1 MILTT
6 EPQAATEVGSVPVI
20 QDPVQDL
27 LQRGLFQPA
36 SEFLGHRGKRFRAAL
51 VELSYRIGGGVAVFP
66 RRLTDA
72 IEMLHAGSL
81 IIDDIEDDSELRR
94 GEATLHRQVGLPL
107 ALNTGNWMYFRALES
122 FAELRLG
129 EVAGHRMLGIAIAT
143 IRECHEGQALDLAA
157 KIYEVN
163 RHDVFTIASG
173 IGERKTGALTSLAAR
188 LGAIAAGATDDH
200 EQALASF
207 GCQLGNC
214 LQMRNDLDELRQV
227 GSGALRCDDMKN
239 ARVTWPW
246 AWYATSSSAESFN
259 SLQRHAFAATHD
271 PEVAKNLATVIDRQI
286 GEYGDQEIENRLNI
300 AFSKLSTSVGVS
312 KSLRDLQQ
320 LLHAISASATVAA
333 PKTRLR
339 DASKPVVNRVSS

>member
-6 EPQAATEVGSVPVI
+6 EPQAETEDGSVPEI

-51 VELSYRIGGGVAVFP
+51 VELSYWIGGGVAVFP

-81 IIDDIEDDSELRR
+81 IIDDIEDGSELRR
-94 GEATLHRQVGLPL
+94 GEQTLHRQVGLPL

-122 FAELRLG
+122 FV
-129 EVAGHRMLGIAIAT
+129 EVPLEEHVRHRMLGISIAT

-157 KIYEVN
+157 KIYEVDQQ
-163 RHDVFTIASG
+163 DVFAVASG

-188 LGAIAAGATDDH
+188 LGAIAAGATADH

-227 GSGALRCDDMKN
+227 GSSALRCDDMKN

-246 AWYATSSSAESFN
+246 AWYATSSSAESFI
-259 SLQRHAFAATHD
+259 SLQRNAFAATHD

-286 GEYGDQEIENRLNI
+286 GEYGDREIEHRLRI
-300 AFSKLSTSVGVS
+300 AFSKLCTSVGVS
-312 KSLRDLQQ
+312 KPLRDLQQ
-320 LLHAISASATVAA
+320 LLHAISTSATATA

-339 DASKPVVNRVSS
+339 DASNLVASRANS

>member
-6 EPQAATEVGSVPVI
+6 ESQAATVIGSLPESR
-20 QDPVQDL
+20 DPVQEL
-27 LQRGLFQPA
+27 LQVGLFRPA
-36 SEFLGHRGKRFRAAL
+36 NEFLGHRGKRFRAAL
-51 VELSYRIGGGVAVFP
+51 VELSYRIGGGIAVFP
-66 RRLTDA
+66 RRLTDS

-81 IIDDIEDDSELRR
+81 IIDDIEDGSELRR
-94 GEATLHRQVGLPL
+94 GEPTLHRQVGLPL

-122 FAELRLG
+122 LTELRLD
-129 EVAGHRMLGIAIAT
+129 EAVGHRMLGISIAT

-157 KIYEVN
+157 KIYEVDQQ
-163 RHDVFTIASG
+163 DVLAIASG

-188 LGAIAAGATDDH
+188 LGAIAAGAIDDH

-227 GSGALRCDDMKN
+227 RSGELRFDDMKN

-246 AWYATSSSAESFN
+246 AWCAASCSAESFIE
-259 SLQRHAFAATHD
+259 LQRCAYDATHD
-271 PEVAKNLATVIDRQI
+271 PEVARDIATAIDRLI
-286 GEYGDQEIENRLNI
+286 GEYGDREIENRLRI
-300 AFSKLSTSVGVS
+300 AFSNLCMSVGVS

-320 LLHAISASATVAA
+320 LLQAIGTSATATV
-333 PKTRLR
+333 PRTRLR
-339 DASKPVVNRVSS
+339 DPSRLVAGRASS

>member
-6 EPQAATEVGSVPVI
+6 ESQSATQDGSERETH
-20 QDPVQDL
+20 DPVQDL

-36 SEFLGHRGKRFRAAL
+36 NEFLGHRGKRFRAAL
-51 VELSYRIGGGVAVFP
+51 VELSYRIGGGLAAFP

-81 IIDDIEDDSELRR
+81 IIDDIEDGSELRR
-94 GEATLHRQVGLPL
+94 GEPTLHRQVGLPL

-129 EVAGHRMLGIAIAT
+129 EAVGHRMLGIAIAT

-157 KIYEVN
+157 KIYEVDQQ
-163 RHDVFTIASG
+163 DVLAVASG

-200 EQALASF
+200 ERALASF

-246 AWYATSSSAESFN
+246 AWYAANCSAEKFAEQQ
-259 SLQRHAFAATHD
+259 QRAYDATHD
-271 PEVAKNLATVIDRQI
+271 SEVAKNIATVIDRQI
-286 GEYGDQEIENRLNI
+286 GEFGDQEIGNRLHI
-300 AFSKLSTSVGVS
+300 AFSNLCTSVGVS
-312 KSLRDLQQ
+312 KSLGDLQQ
-320 LLHAISASATVAA
+320 LLHAINTSATATA

-339 DASKPVVNRVSS
+339 DASNLVASRANS